1 MKEPIGDT
9 TNFGIN
15 LKWLLQLI
23 IVSSI
28 AVWGYFELVS
38 RISQAEINILRMQDD
53 VLMNSAFRVKW
64 PLGELGALPD
74 DAEQNLRLKY
84 MEADIQ
90 ILKARVNDLRINS
103 SYLNKN

>member
-1 MKEPIGDT
+1 MKDPIGDT

-23 IVSSI
+23 LVSAA
-28 AVWGYFELVS
+28 AVWGYFQLVAK
-38 RISQAEINILRMQDD
+38 ISQAEIDILRMKDD
-53 VLMNSAFRVKW
+53 KHMNSDFRVRW
-64 PLGELGALPD
+64 PLGEIGALPD

-84 MEADIQ
+84 IEADVQ
-90 ILKARVNDLRINS
+90 ILEVRVDDLRINS

>member
-1 MKEPIGDT
+1 MKDPIGDT

-23 IVSSI
+23 LVSAA
-28 AVWGYFELVS
+28 AVWGYFKLVAK
-38 RISQAEINILRMQDD
+38 ISQAEIDILRMKDD
-53 VLMNSAFRVKW
+53 IHMNSDFRVRW
-64 PLGELGALPD
+64 PLGEIGALPD

-84 MEADIQ
+84 IEADVQ
-90 ILKARVNDLRINS
+90 ILEVRVDDLRINS